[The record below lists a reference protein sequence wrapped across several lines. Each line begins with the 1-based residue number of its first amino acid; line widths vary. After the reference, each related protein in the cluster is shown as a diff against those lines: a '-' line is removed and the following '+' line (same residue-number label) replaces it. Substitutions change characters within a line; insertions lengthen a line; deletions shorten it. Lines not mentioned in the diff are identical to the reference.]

1 MAVQK
6 MGSAAR
12 NRRRSDKNPGVVAAN
27 GGAIT
32 DRVALRAYELF
43 LARGGEHGRDI
54 DDWLEAEREVL
65 SGRAHVASPG
75 ASALGVN
82 DPAHGEVR
90 RRPHEAGAAP
100 VSEID

>member
-6 MGSAAR
+6 VGSAAR
-12 NRRRSDKNPGVVAAN
+12 RRRRSDKNPGAVAAN

-43 LARGGEHGRDI
+43 LARGGVHGRDI
-54 DDWLEAEREVL
+54 DDWLEAEREIL
-65 SGRAHVASPG
+65 SGQVHVASAG
-75 ASALGVN
+75 AGPHAVN
-82 DPAHGEVR
+82 DPRGGVGR
-90 RRPHEAGAAP
+90 SPLQAGSAM

>member
-12 NRRRSDKNPGVVAAN
+12 SRRRSDKNPGVVAAN

-43 LARGGEHGRDI
+43 LARGGAHGRDL
-54 DDWLEAEREVL
+54 DDWLEAEREIL
-65 SGRAHVASPG
+65 SGRVPAG
-75 ASALGVN
+75 AGAAAIGVKA
-82 DPAHGEVR
+82 PRGEVR
-90 RRPHEAGAAP
+90 PPYEAGSAP

>member
-12 NRRRSDKNPGVVAAN
+12 SRRRSDKSPGMVAPN

-43 LARGGEHGRDI
+43 LARGSEHGRDI
-54 DDWLEAEREVL
+54 DDWLEAEREIL
-65 SGRAHVASPG
+65 SGRQARVASAGAPG
-75 ASALGVN
+75 VG
-82 DPAHGEVR
+82 DPAGGEVR
-90 RRPHEAGAAP
+90 RRPSEAGAAL